1 MTQEVTNPIV
11 ADDVRVGS
19 FSLETLTT
27 GMYEHPFHCIREYV
41 QNSYDAIRA
50 ARNKELLPADTGLVT
65 IAISGSS
72 ARPSLSVKDNG
83 EGISAA
89 EAVQTL
95 VSIGASK
102 KRSTLNAGFR
112 GIGRLAGIAYC
123 TTLRFTTK
131 WKGDAEATIV
141 EFDCGRMRGYMR
153 PGAEVTDVK
162 EVIRLCVKTGSITA
176 KAEEHFTEV
185 EMIGLIGNGIEF
197 AVIEKLV
204 PYLRQVCPTDY
215 SDRFSQAP
223 RIRAFT
229 QSVGHTLG
237 AIEVETRFKR
247 ERTQILKAYDDSSP
261 TADQRRPSVIS
272 DIELINEPE
281 LGWHGWIGKSNFKGE
296 LTDDTVAGIR
306 FRVKNIQ
313 VGGSEIIEELGAEL
327 TLGGTEGRLQ
337 RWAVGEVF
345 ITNPAVIPNA
355 RRDGFEDGPVWREI
369 RKDVKARVARRVVTL
384 VRAASNSRKTLK
396 SIAAEA
402 ASLTRTIEQKEHVEQ
417 SDFDRLVAAI
427 DRVLTRLKP
436 DKLTGGDPNEVGEQ
450 ISKLKALKD
459 RLSELRT
466 RAPKASQ
473 PSAPPTDS
481 KSDAGTKTETGTDT
495 DDHDTVYD
503 DQSGI
508 GDDEGDDSGGTP
520 EFPWTDQQLL
530 DALLRVV
537 TQEHGAAEAERLLGL
552 AQRLLEDESLS

>member
-1 MTQEVTNPIV
+1 MTQEVTNPII

-50 ARNKELLPADTGLVT
+50 ARAKGIYPEDSGLVT
-65 IAISGSS
+65 IAISGSA

-83 EGISAA
+83 EGISAD
-89 EAVQTL
+89 EAVRTL

-131 WKGDAEATIV
+131 WKGEPEATIV

-153 PGAEVTDVK
+153 PGAETIDVR
-162 EVIRLCVKTGSITA
+162 EVIRLCVKTGSATA
-176 KAEEHFTEV
+176 KVEDHFTEV
-185 EMIGLIGNGIEF
+185 EMIGLMGNGLEF
-197 AVIEKLV
+197 AVIETLV

-223 RIRAFT
+223 RIRAFS
-229 QSVGHTLG
+229 QSVGHPLG
-237 AIEVETRFKR
+237 AVEVETRFKR
-247 ERTQILKAYDDSSP
+247 ERTQILKAYDDASP
-261 TADQRRPSVIS
+261 TADQRRSSVIS
-272 DIELINEPE
+272 DIELITAPE

-296 LTDDTVAGIR
+296 ITDDMVAGIR

-313 VGGSEIIEELGAEL
+313 VGGSELIEELGAEL
-327 TLGGTEGRLQ
+327 TTGGTEGRLQ
-337 RWAVGEVF
+337 RWAVGEIF
-345 ITNPAVIPNA
+345 ITNPAVVPNA
-355 RRDGFEDGPVWREI
+355 RRDGFEDGPAWRDI
-369 RKDVKARVARRVVTL
+369 RKDIKTRVARRVVTL

-396 SIAAEA
+396 TIAAEA
-402 ASLTRTIEQKEHVEQ
+402 SSLARTVEQ
-417 SDFDRLVAAI
+417 RDMIDQADYDKLVAAI
-427 DRVLTRLKP
+427 DRLLSRLKP

-459 RLSELRT
+459 RLSELRS
-466 RAPKASQ
+466 RPPKTSQ
-473 PSAPPTDS
+473 PSATSTDT
-481 KSDAGTKTETGTDT
+481 KSEPASQTET
-495 DDHDTVYD
+495 DDED
-503 DQSGI
+503 I
-508 GDDEGDDSGGTP
+508 GDEEPVNAADDDEDDAIA
-520 EFPWTDQQLL
+520 EIPWTDQQLL
-530 DALLRVV
+530 DALYRVII
-537 TQEHGAAEAERLLGL
+537 QEHGTPEAERLLSL
-552 AQRLLEDESLS
+552 ARRALEEDV